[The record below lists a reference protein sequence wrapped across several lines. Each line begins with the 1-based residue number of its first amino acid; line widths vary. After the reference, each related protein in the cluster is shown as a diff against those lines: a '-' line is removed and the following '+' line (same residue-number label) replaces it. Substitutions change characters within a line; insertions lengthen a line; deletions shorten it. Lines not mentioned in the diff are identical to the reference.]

1 MENVQVIILAA
12 GAGTRMQSD
21 KPKVLHETK
30 GKALIK
36 HLLET
41 LEDIGYNLL
50 PVIIVGHK
58 AEDVK
63 KALGNR
69 YIYVH
74 QKERKGTAHA
84 VGSAGTVLRGVGDIV
99 LTFFGDTP
107 FITKESILKLVETQR
122 KNNSAFTMGVT
133 RVPHFNDWYKG
144 FHDFGRIVRDA
155 DGKIIHNV
163 EKKNFTEEI
172 LAITEVNPGFY
183 CFDAEWLWNNINK
196 IPLSL
201 PAKEHYLPG
210 VIDLAREQKR
220 AIADVSVDPKECLG
234 ANTKDHLA
242 EIEMLL

>member
-1 MENVQVIILAA
+1 MNNVQVIILAA

-21 KPKVLHETK
+21 KPKVLHEAK
-30 GKALIK
+30 GKALIM
-36 HLLET
+36 HLLAT
-41 LEDIGYNLL
+41 LDEIGFDLL

-69 YIYVH
+69 FVYIH
-74 QKERKGTAHA
+74 QKERRGTAHA
-84 VGSAGTVLRGVGDIV
+84 VGAGRHVLKGVGDIV

-107 FITKESILKLVETQR
+107 FITKESIIKLIETQR
-122 KNNSAFTMGVT
+122 KSKAAFTMAVT

-144 FHDFGRIVRDA
+144 FHDFGRIVRNEE
-155 DGKIIHNV
+155 GKIVHNV

-183 CFDAEWLWNNINK
+183 CFDAHWLWNNIHR

-220 AIADVSVDPKECLG
+220 DIADVLIDPKECLG
-234 ANTKDHLA
+234 ANTKDHLK
-242 EIEMLL
+242 EIETLL